1 MKTKLRIR
9 VPDTYAPDLTPDKEK
24 LLNQI
29 KDSFSMLGI
38 SSRYYVD
45 NTQHSL
51 PIYIELN
58 VPGNNDGSIEL
69 LKLKKYIF

>member
-38 SSRYYVD
+38 
-45 NTQHSL
+45 
-51 PIYIELN
+51 
-58 VPGNNDGSIEL
+58 
-69 LKLKKYIF
+69 